1 MSPAQLMR
9 WSALAEKRARSTL
22 SLVAPFAL
30 GGTLAA
36 WVAWRCSIS
45 FTVGSHAWTTLAVL
59 SFAVA
64 FMRVP
69 FHLYW
74 RPDASLLAQLP
85 IDGKALL
92 APALSRCIRAAAAQ
106 TLAVA
111 IGATPLFAYDVHLA
125 LRHLALAG
133 ALGIATAMFLPAVAL
148 FGATVVALSPDRTQ
162 TAPMLGAL
170 PGFAGTAVII
180 AVFLVASWLTGGE
193 PPAPPPIVLSILLA
207 GSVLAFIGTLSS
219 TPRYMGQILRDV
231 SALDRQRLATLEI
244 KPPTAIENAV
254 ANMLGDGALSYR
266 KDARL
271 MRRRYPMAYALG
283 ALAFIV
289 LVIVGISQPADPLPY
304 LIATI
309 GSGVAYALV
318 LRSRVRSPPIELAR
332 LSASLPIAPQAIAR
346 AKRAWI
352 LVWFGIFIVAP
363 SVFTLLRVA

>member
-1 MSPAQLMR
+1 MTPSQLMR
-9 WSALAEKRARSTL
+9 WSALAETRARSTL
-22 SLVAPFAL
+22 SLIAPFAF
-30 GGTLAA
+30 GGALAA
-36 WVAWRCSIS
+36 WVAWRSSIS
-45 FTVGSHAWTTLAVL
+45 FATGSHAWTALTVL

-92 APALSRCIRAAAAQ
+92 APALSRCVRAAFAQ
-106 TLAVA
+106 TLAVC
-111 IGATPLFAYDVHLA
+111 IGAAPLFAYDVPLA
-125 LRHLALAG
+125 LHHLALAG
-133 ALGIATAMFLPAVAL
+133 ALGAATALFMPSVAL

-193 PPAPPPIVLSILLA
+193 PAAPPPIIFAILLA
-207 GSVLAFIGTLSS
+207 GSALAFIATLSS
-219 TPRYMGQILRDV
+219 APRYMGQILRDV
-231 SALDRQRLATLEI
+231 SALDRQRLATLDI
-244 KPPTAIENAV
+244 KPPTGIESAV
-254 ANMLGDGALSYR
+254 ANMLGEGALPYR

-283 ALAFIV
+283 SLAFIV
-289 LVIVGISQPADPLPY
+289 LVVVGISQPDDPLPY

-309 GSGVAYALV
+309 GGGVAYALA
-318 LRSRVRSPPIELAR
+318 LRSRVWSPPIELAR

-346 AKRAWI
+346 AKHAWI
-352 LVWFGIFIVAP
+352 LAWLTIFIAAP
-363 SVFTLLRVA
+363 AVFTLLRIA

>member
-9 WSALAEKRARSTL
+9 WSALADKRARSTL
-22 SLVAPFAL
+22 SVIAPFVL
-30 GGTLAA
+30 GGVLAA
-36 WVAWRCSIS
+36 WVAWRSSIS
-45 FTVGSHAWTTLAVL
+45 FATGSHAWTTLVVL
-59 SFAVA
+59 SFAIA

-92 APALSRCIRAAAAQ
+92 APALSRCVRAAAMQ

-111 IGATPLFAYDVHLA
+111 IGAAPLFAYDVHLA
-125 LRHLALAG
+125 LRHLVLAG
-133 ALGIATAMFLPAVAL
+133 ALGVTTALFLPAVAL

-193 PPAPPPIVLSILLA
+193 PAAPPPIVLAILLA

-244 KPPTAIENAV
+244 KPPTGIENAI
-254 ANMLGDGALSYR
+254 ANMLGEGALPYR

-283 ALAFIV
+283 ALAFVV
-289 LVIVGISQPADPLPY
+289 LVIVGISQPEDPLPY
-304 LIATI
+304 LIATL
-309 GSGVAYALV
+309 GGGVTYALA
-318 LRSRVRSPPIELAR
+318 LRSRVWSSPIELAR
-332 LSASLPIAPQAIAR
+332 LSASLPISPQAIGR
-346 AKRAWI
+346 AKRAWV
-352 LVWFGIFIVAP
+352 LGWFAIFIALP
-363 SVFTLLRVA
+363 AVFTILRIA